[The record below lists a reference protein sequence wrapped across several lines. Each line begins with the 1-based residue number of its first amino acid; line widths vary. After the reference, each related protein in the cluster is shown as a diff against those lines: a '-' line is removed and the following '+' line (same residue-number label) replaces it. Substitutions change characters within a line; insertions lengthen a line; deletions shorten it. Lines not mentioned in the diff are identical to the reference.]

1 MKLSNNDSRQ
11 YQLLTLDNGLRVL
24 LINDDSTAKCAV
36 SLTVNVGHFDDPETR
51 QGMAHFLEHMLFLGT
66 AEHPDSGGF
75 SQFISQYGGQSNAW
89 TGTEHSSYYFD
100 CDAEQLDEALERFS
114 QFFVSPL
121 LSESDTEKER
131 EAIDAE
137 FKMKIKDDG
146 RRIYQVHKET
156 INPQH
161 PFAKFSVGTR
171 DTLADR
177 NGNIASEL
185 RAFFNQYYQAQW
197 MTLVIAAPQPLATL
211 ATFCS
216 PFTKIVGSKAQKPAI
231 QAPMYRE
238 QDLQLELQIKPRKHM
253 QKLIVSFAMPN
264 PTDLYRHKSVSFL
277 AHLLGYEGKGSLYSI
292 LKSQGWINALSAGGG
307 ITGSNFRDFNI
318 SFALTDEGIEYY
330 EDIVEMLFE
339 YIALIKQNTA
349 ALPRLYQDKSTL
361 LDIAFDNQEVGRM
374 LDWVNSISVNM
385 HHYEEEDFLYG
396 DYRMDGF
403 SQEQHEKLLMHLCP
417 TNMRLVLIHPHV
429 EINKKAKWYN
439 TPYSVSPIAKDWI
452 ESLYNVHM
460 PLPQM
465 SLPLINPYLSAK
477 NPLHDVE
484 SEQDT
489 PIRLADQPGFEFWFK
504 QDLTFRVTKGHFYLE
519 IDSAPSVTCHKH
531 MALSRLFADL
541 FMDAVAERF
550 YSAEL
555 AGLSYHIN
563 SHQGGLTLHTAG
575 LTGNQITLVLELV
588 EALLNQPIHAAR
600 FAEYKK
606 QLIRHWKNH
615 NKNKPVSE
623 LFSRLGAHLMPWN
636 PSPEDLASA
645 LKSASF
651 NEFQLF
657 RKQFFSAIHVKAF
670 MHGNWQLK
678 HAEKLKTSV
687 HGLFSNSEILEDL
700 KRPLNELT
708 KLTEQHIE
716 REGSDYAFIE
726 YFQSR
731 TDSVKEKVTMMAIN
745 NLINQDYFE
754 QLRTK
759 EQLGYLV
766 GAGYAPFN
774 TRAGIAFYIQS
785 PNFDSEHL
793 LARHNQFL
801 KQFAKQLHQLDEVS
815 WQRSKESLLLHI
827 SEQDKNLRLRAQR
840 LWISITNDFHQFDM
854 QQRLIQALADL
865 ELEDILTYID
875 KMLEPN
881 APRLILK
888 CN

>member
-11 YQLLTLDNGLRVL
+11 YQFLTLDNGLRVL
-24 LINDDSTAKCAV
+24 LINDESTAKSAV
-36 SLTVNVGHFDDPETR
+36 SLTVNVGHFDDPEDR

-66 AEHPDSGGF
+66 IEHPDSGGF

-100 CDAEQLDEALERFS
+100 CDAERLEEALERFS

-121 LSESDTEKER
+121 LSEGDTEKER

-156 INPQH
+156 INPAH

-177 NGNIASEL
+177 GDNIASEL
-185 RAFFNQYYQAQW
+185 RAFFNAHYQAQW

-211 ATFCS
+211 KQYS
-216 PFTKIVGSKAQKPAI
+216 LPFGNIVGSQEQKQAI
-231 QAPMYRE
+231 QVPMYR
-238 QDLQLELQIKPRKHM
+238 QSDLQLELQIKPRKHM

-264 PTDLYRHKSVSFL
+264 PEDLYKHKSVSFL

-339 YIALIKQNTA
+339 YLALIKQNTA

-385 HHYEEEDFLYG
+385 HHYSEADFLYG

-403 SQEQHEKLLMHLCP
+403 SQAYHEKLLSYLCP
-417 TNMRLVLIHPHV
+417 TNMRLVLIHPDV
-429 EINKKAKWYN
+429 EVSHKAKWYN
-439 TPYSVSPIAKDWI
+439 TPYSVTTIAKEWI

-465 SLPLINPYLSAK
+465 SLPSINPYLSAK
-477 NPLHDVE
+477 NPLHAVE
-484 SEQDT
+484 YEQDK
-489 PIRLADQPGFEFWFK
+489 PVRLADQPGFEFWFK
-504 QDLTFRVTKGHFYLE
+504 QDTTFRVTKGHFYLE

-588 EALLNQPIHAAR
+588 EALLHQPIHAAR

-623 LFSRLGAHLMPWN
+623 LFSCLGAHLMPWN
-636 PSPEDLASA
+636 PSPEDLAIA

-670 MHGNWQLK
+670 MHGNWQRR

-687 HGLFSNSEILEDL
+687 HGLFSNSEILDDL
-700 KRPLNELT
+700 KRPLNEINRV
-708 KLTEQHIE
+708 EGIQIQ
-716 REGSDYAFIE
+716 REGNDHAFIE
-726 YFQSR
+726 YFQSQ
-731 TDSVKEKVTMMAIN
+731 TNSVEEKVTLMAIN
-745 NLINQDYFE
+745 NLLNQDYFE

-774 TRAGIAFYIQS
+774 TRAGVAFYIQS
-785 PNFDSEHL
+785 PNFNSEHL
-793 LARHNQFL
+793 LTRHSAFL
-801 KQFAKQLHQLDEVS
+801 KTFAKQLRECDEAS
-815 WQRSKESLLLHI
+815 WQRSKESLLLQI
-827 SEQDKNLRLRAQR
+827 SEKDKNLRLRAQR

-854 QQRLIQALADL
+854 QCRLIAALDKL
-865 ELEDILTYID
+865 ERSDVVAYVD
-875 KMLEPN
+875 NMLKPDS
-881 APRLILK
+881 PRLVLQ

>member
-11 YQLLTLDNGLRVL
+11 YQFITLDNGLRVL
-24 LINDDSTAKCAV
+24 LVNDASIAKCAV
-36 SLTVNVGHFDDPETR
+36 SLTVNVGHFDDPEHR

-66 AEHPDSGGF
+66 EAYPESGSF
-75 SQFISQYGGQSNAW
+75 SQFISQHGGQTNAW

-100 CDAEQLDEALERFS
+100 CDAEQLQPALERFS
-114 QFFVSPL
+114 QFFIAPL
-121 LSESDTEKER
+121 LSPSDSEKER

-137 FKMKIKDDG
+137 FKLKIKDDG

-156 INPQH
+156 INPAH

-171 DTLADR
+171 ETLAD
-177 NGNIASEL
+177 GEQNIALEL
-185 RAFFNQYYQAQW
+185 KAFFQRHYQAQW
-197 MTLVIAAPQPLATL
+197 MTLVIAAPQPLKQL
-211 ATFCS
+211 NHYCQVFQD
-216 PFTKIVGSKAQKPAI
+216 IRGSSEVKPAI
-231 QAPMYRE
+231 ETPMYRPD
-238 QDLQLELQIKPRKHM
+238 DLCQELQIKPRKHM

-264 PTDLYRHKSVSFL
+264 PADLYKHKSVSFL

-307 ITGSNFRDFNI
+307 ITGSNFRDFNV

-339 YIALIKQNTA
+339 YLALIKQNVS

-361 LDIAFDNQEVGRM
+361 LNIAFDNQEIGRT
-374 LDWVNSISVNM
+374 LEWVNSVSVNM
-385 HHYEEEDFLYG
+385 HHYQQQDFLYG

-403 SQEQHEKLLMHLCP
+403 CEAQHNELLSYLTPH
-417 TNMRLVLIHPHV
+417 NMRLVLIHPDADV
-429 EINKKAKWYN
+429 NKQAKWYN
-439 TPYSVSPIAKDWI
+439 TPYSIQPLAPEWL
-452 ESLYNVHM
+452 ESLAKVNM

-465 SLPLINPYLSAK
+465 ALPAINPYLSAS
-477 NPLHDVE
+477 NPLHPIE
-484 SEQDT
+484 SSQDK
-489 PIRLADQPGFEFWFK
+489 PIRLAEQPGFEFWFK
-504 QDLTFRVTKGHFYLE
+504 QDVTFRVTKGHFYLE
-519 IDSAPSVTCHKH
+519 IDSAPSVQCHKH

-575 LTGNQITLVLELV
+575 LTGNQTTLILELV
-588 EALLNQPIHAAR
+588 DALLHQPIHAAR

-606 QLIRHWKNH
+606 QLIRHWRGH

-657 RKQFFSAIHVKAF
+657 RKAFFSAIHVKAF
-670 MHGNWQLK
+670 MHGNWQMK
-678 HAEKLKTSV
+678 HAQQLKTAV
-687 HGLFSNSEILEDL
+687 HALFVDSEILDDL
-700 KRPLNELT
+700 KRPLTKVTDTLT
-708 KLTEQHIE
+708 DAIT
-716 REGSDYAFIE
+716 RDGSDHAFIE
-726 YFQSR
+726 YFQSQ
-731 TDSVKEKVTMMAIN
+731 TDSVKEKVTMMAVN
-745 NLINQDYFE
+745 HLINQDYFE
-754 QLRTK
+754 QLRSQ

-785 PNFDSEHL
+785 PNYDSQHL
-793 LARHNQFL
+793 LDRHRLFL
-801 KQFAKQLHQLDEVS
+801 QQFAAQLEAIDEDT
-815 WQRSKESLLLHI
+815 WQRAKEGLLLHI
-827 SEQDKNLRLRAQR
+827 SERDKNLRLRAQR
-840 LWISITNDFHQFDM
+840 LWIAITNDFHQFDM
-854 QQRLIQALADL
+854 QARLIEAL
-865 ELEDILTYID
+865 EMLTLAEVSNYIND
-875 KMLEPN
+875 MLDAN
-881 APRLILK
+881 RARLIFT